1 MALQIEHSGIIKNI
15 QPNLIQVLIIQKS
28 ACGDCDA
35 KGACIVSDQQE
46 KIIDIVSSDTTFKTG
61 EQVIITGRQSLGLHA
76 VLLAFVIPFIL
87 ILITLVTL
95 HSIIINE
102 AISGIAA
109 VLVLVPY
116 YIILSFFNTKL
127 KAKFKFEIRKDIKD

>member
-35 KGACIVSDQQE
+35 NGSCIVSDQQE
-46 KIIDIVSSDTTFKTG
+46 KIIDIVSSDTTFETG
-61 EQVIITGRQSLGLHA
+61 EQIIITGRQSIGLLA
-76 VLLAFVIPFIL
+76 VLLAFVVPFIL
-87 ILITLVTL
+87 ILITLIIL
-95 HSIIINE
+95 HSLIINE

-109 VLVLVPY
+109 VFVLVPY
-116 YIILSFFNTKL
+116 YIILSFFKNKL
-127 KAKFKFEIRKDIKD
+127 KAKFKFDIRKVTTD